1 MKQMRF
7 ILSILFILSSFYGLA
22 QKQVWRDYF
31 SYNNVSQLS
40 VGDDEVFGA
49 TENAILIFNTKT
61 SSVETISSIQG
72 LRVQKVTALHYS
84 EKFKKLFV
92 GNEDGTIQIVNRS
105 NGKISFVDDIFN
117 KNSLSPELKRINSFL
132 EFKGELYVAT
142 NYGISVINLNNNEF
156 LDTFFI
162 GDQGGNEKVF
172 QVAVVGNWIF
182 AATEKSGLKRA
193 EVNNPNLVDYKQW
206 SVYDYSKW
214 IGVCSVGEMLIGVK
228 DDNAMYVLKLSGF
241 ESFGS
246 LESDFKNIVRSK
258 NHVTIS
264 STSETKVYSLDL
276 KFVGEIERS
285 NIQSAVFLNDFVY
298 IGVPDSGLLQF
309 SLNNPNNPSHLTPEG
324 PLNNRVFSLLST
336 ENGMWMIFGGYS
348 NSYNPH
354 NPNLGSYGLS
364 RYSGKRG
371 WEHIGYDKLRGARA
385 LSKAKL
391 HPRNQDQLFVS
402 SFHSGLLQIDLN
414 ESDLSRSEVT
424 LYDSENTGSNGL
436 EKLDPILHE
445 VDPDYVS
452 VRVNGPA
459 FDRDGTIWLTN
470 SMVYNTLKQRMN
482 NGDWNSYSFG
492 NRLQDVE
499 FSSFGVPLI
508 DRNDTKWIPSYK
520 DGLIGFN
527 EKKGNKVLILN
538 SNAISGNL
546 PDNDVRSIAIDKNNQ
561 MWIGTY
567 KGLRI
572 LSNPDRFLN
581 DGQLQTNSIVIM
593 QDGLAEELFYQQDI
607 SKIRVDGANNKWV
620 AVVDAGVFL
629 VSPNG
634 QKTIYHF
641 TKENSPLPNN
651 IVNDIDIN
659 EKTGE
664 VFFATDSGVV
674 SFIGNATEGTSG
686 YGNVIAYPN
695 PVRPEFL
702 GDVKITGLMDKS
714 NVKIAD
720 VEGNLVFETTSQ
732 GGTVVWD
739 TYSFSGR
746 KVKSGVYLIFVSSQD
761 GAEKT
766 VKKLMIIR

>member
-7 ILSILFILSSFYGLA
+7 ILNILFVLSPFFCLA
-22 QKQVWRDYF
+22 QKQVWKDYF

-40 VGDDEVFGA
+40 AGNDEVFGA
-49 TENAILIFNTKT
+49 TENAILIFNTKK
-61 SSVETISSIQG
+61 SSIETISSIQG
-72 LRVQKVTALHYS
+72 LRMQKVSALHYS
-84 EKFKKLFV
+84 EKFKKIII

-105 NGKISFVDDIFN
+105 NGKIHFIDDIFN
-117 KNSLSPELKRINSFL
+117 KNSLSPELKKINSFL
-132 EFKGELYVAT
+132 EFKGELYIAT
-142 NYGISVINLNNNEF
+142 NYGISVLNLNNNEF

-162 GDQGGNEKVF
+162 GDQGENEKVY
-172 QVAVVGNWIF
+172 QVAVVGNWIY
-182 AATEKSGLKRA
+182 AATEKRGLKRA

-214 IGVCSVGEMLIGVK
+214 LGICSVGGKLVGVK
-228 DDNAMYVLKLSGF
+228 DDNSLNVLKLNGF
-241 ESFGS
+241 ESFDI
-246 LESDFKNIVRSK
+246 LESDFRNIVQS
-258 NHVTIS
+258 NTHVVIS
-264 STSETKVYSLDL
+264 SRTEAKVYNLDL
-276 KFVGEIERS
+276 QHAGDIDR
-285 NIQSAVFLNDFVY
+285 NHIRSAVYLNDFVY
-298 IGVPDSGLLQF
+298 LGVQDSGFLQF
-309 SLNNPNNPSHLTPEG
+309 SLSNPNNPSHLTPEG

-354 NPNLGSYGLS
+354 NPDLGAYGLS
-364 RYSGKRG
+364 RYSRNKG
-371 WEHIGYDKLRGARA
+371 WEHIGYDKLKGARA
-385 LSKAKL
+385 LSNAKL
-391 HPRNQDQLFVS
+391 HSRNQNQLFVS

-414 ESDLSRSEVT
+414 EGDLSRSEVS
-424 LYDSENTGSNGL
+424 LYDSGNTGPNGL
-436 EKLDPILHE
+436 EKLDPLIHG

-459 FDRDGTIWLTN
+459 FDRDGAIWVTN
-470 SMVYNTLKQRMN
+470 SMVYNTLKQRVS
-482 NGDWNSYSFG
+482 NGEWNSYSFG
-492 NRLQDVE
+492 NRLQDVAL
-499 FSSFGVPLI
+499 SSFGAPLI

-520 DGLIGFN
+520 DGLIGYN
-527 EKKGNKVLILN
+527 EKKGNKVIILN
-538 SNAISGNL
+538 SNSISGNL
-546 PDNDVRSIAIDKNNQ
+546 SDNNVRSIAIDKNNQ

-572 LSNPDRFLN
+572 LPNLDRVLN
-581 DGQLQTNSIVIM
+581 EGQLQTNSIVIM

-607 SKIRVDGANNKWV
+607 SKIKVDGANNKWV

-629 VSPNG
+629 VSANG
-634 QKTIYHF
+634 QETIYHF

-651 IVNDIDIN
+651 IINDIDIN

-674 SFIGNATEGTSG
+674 SFIGNATEGTSD

-720 VEGNLVFETTSQ
+720 VEGNLVYESTSQ
-732 GGTVVWD
+732 GGTVVWN

-746 KVKSGVYLIFVSSQD
+746 KVQSGVYLIFISSED

>member
-1 MKQMRF
+1 MRF
-7 ILSILFILSSFYGLA
+7 ILNILFFLSPLLCLS
-22 QKQVWRDYF
+22 QKQIWKDYF

-40 VGDDEVFGA
+40 AGNDGVFGA
-49 TENAILIFNTKT
+49 TENAILIFNTKK
-61 SSVETISSIQG
+61 SSIETISSIQG
-72 LRVQKVTALHYS
+72 LRMQKVTALHYS
-84 EKFKKLFV
+84 EKFKKLII
-92 GNEDGTIQIVNRS
+92 GNEDGTIQIVNRA
-105 NGKISFVDDIFN
+105 NGKIHFIDDIFN
-117 KNSLSPELKRINSFL
+117 KNSLAPGLKRINSFS

-162 GDQGGNEKVF
+162 GDQGENEKVF
-172 QVAVVGNWIF
+172 QVAVVGNWIY
-182 AATEKSGLKRA
+182 AATERRGLKRA
-193 EVNNPNLVDYKQW
+193 EVNNPNLVDYNQW
-206 SVYDYSKW
+206 SVFDYGKW
-214 IGVCSVGEMLIGVK
+214 LGICGVGGKLIGVK
-228 DDNAMYVLKLSGF
+228 DDNSLYVLKLNGF
-241 ESFGS
+241 ESFGG
-246 LESDFKNIVRSK
+246 LESDFKNIVQS
-258 NHVTIS
+258 NTHVVIS
-264 STSETKVYSLDL
+264 SGAEAKVYNLDL
-276 KFVGEIERS
+276 KHVGDIKRS
-285 NIQSAVFLNDFVY
+285 YIQSAVFLNDFVY
-298 IGVPDSGLLQF
+298 IGVQDSGLLQF
-309 SLNNPNNPSHLTPEG
+309 SLSNPNNPSHLTPEG

-354 NPNLGSYGLS
+354 NPELGAYGLS
-364 RYSGKRG
+364 RYSHKQG

-391 HPRNQDQLFVS
+391 HPLNQDQLFVS

-414 ESDLSRSEVT
+414 EGDLSRSEVS
-424 LYDSENTGSNGL
+424 LYDSENTSPNGL
-436 EKLDPILHE
+436 EKLDPLLHG
-445 VDPDYVS
+445 VAPDYVS
-452 VRVNGPA
+452 IRVNGPA
-459 FDRDGTIWLTN
+459 FDREGTIWVTN

-492 NRLQDVE
+492 NRLQDVAL
-499 FSSFGVPLI
+499 SSFGSPLI

-527 EKKGNKVLILN
+527 EKKGNKVVLLN
-538 SNAISGNL
+538 SSSISGNL
-546 PDNDVRSIAIDKNNQ
+546 PDDNVRSIAIDKNNQ
-561 MWIGTY
+561 MWIGTS
-567 KGLRI
+567 KGLRV
-572 LSNPDRFLN
+572 LPNLDRFLN
-581 DGQLQTNSIVIM
+581 EGQLQTNSIVIM

-629 VSPNG
+629 VSANG
-634 QKTIYHF
+634 QETIYHF

-651 IVNDIDIN
+651 IINDIDIN

-674 SFIGNATEGTSG
+674 SFIGNATEGASS

-720 VEGNLVFETTSQ
+720 VEGNLVYESTSQ
-732 GGTVVWD
+732 GGTVIWD

-746 KVKSGVYLIFVSSQD
+746 KVQSGVYLIFISSQD